1 MATETPTKFKLNT
14 GAEIPAIGF
23 GTWQDEDAQEEAVL
37 EAIQAGY
44 QHIDTAAVYGTEK
57 AVGQAIK
64 KSGVPREDLFIT
76 TKLWNNKHHP
86 DDVEGALQQ
95 SLDELDLE
103 YVDLYLMHWPVAW
116 KRGDELFPKLNGK
129 PAMEDVDVVYTYRAM
144 EKLLETG
151 KTKAIGISNFSK
163 ADLEKLL
170 AKTSVIPAVHQMEC
184 HPWLQQHDF
193 SEWHRQKGI
202 HITHYSPF
210 GNQNATYGKKGE
222 FGKLID
228 EPVLAEIGKQ
238 YGKTAAQVV
247 LAWGVSLGHSV
258 LPKSKTPARIKSNL
272 EGDFKLS
279 PRDMEKISALNK
291 KIRFNDSSGEFG
303 RDFFEDLEDKTG

>member
-23 GTWQDEDAQEEAVL
+23 GTWQDEDAQEKAVL
-37 EAIQAGY
+37 EAIKAGY
-44 QHIDTAAVYGTEK
+44 KHIDTAAVYGTER

-64 KSGVPREDLFIT
+64 KCGVPREELFIT

-86 DDVEGALQQ
+86 DDVEEALQH
-95 SLDELDLE
+95 SLNELGLE
-103 YVDLYLMHWPVAW
+103 
-116 KRGDELFPKLNGK
+116 
-129 PAMEDVDVVYTYRAM
+129 AM

-151 KTKAIGISNFSK
+151 KAKAIGVSNFSK
-163 ADLEKLL
+163 AELQKLL
-170 AKTSVIPAVHQMEC
+170 AKTSVVPAVHQMEF
-184 HPWLQQHDF
+184 HPWLQQHEF
-193 SEWHRQKGI
+193 SEWHNQKGI

-210 GNQNATYGKKGE
+210 GNQNTTYGLKAG

-258 LPKSKTPARIKSNL
+258 LPKSKTPERIKSNL

-279 PRDMEKISALNK
+279 PHDMEKISKLNR